1 MSMHVHAMVGIMLNR
16 RLQILL
22 DEDRYGRL
30 AAEADRRTVPVAVI
44 VREAIDAAF
53 PPYAAGRAE
62 AARTILG
69 AEPMAVPSP
78 DDLRSELDELR
89 ARAAEVPADKPV
101 VVVCQTGR
109 RAAMGTVI
117 LGKAGVARAA
127 NLAGGRQR
135 R

>member
-1 MSMHVHAMVGIMLNR
+1 MGMLWTGIMLNR
-16 RLQILL
+16 RLHLLL

-30 AAEADRRTVPVAVI
+30 AAEADRRRVPVAVI

-53 PPYAAGRAE
+53 PPDAAGRAE

-89 ARAAEVPADKPV
+89 AR
-101 VVVCQTGR
+101 R
-109 RAAMGTVI
+109 S
-117 LGKAGVARAA
+117 
-127 NLAGGRQR
+127 
-135 R
+135 